1 MIPERSG
8 LIVWIN
14 DIKSSRVLERYGTVH
29 YVSKKMHY
37 VLLYVDAVKEKKV
50 VQDIQ
55 KLPFVKKIE
64 KSLRNEIK
72 TEYNS
77 NIPDKTRF
85 YTI

>member
-8 LIVWIN
+8 LIVWIS
-14 DIKSSRVLERYGTVH
+14 DIKSSRVLERYGTIH

-37 VLLYVDAVKEKKV
+37 VLVYVDADKERKV
-50 VQDIQ
+50 VQEIQ

-72 TEYNS
+72 TEYTS
-77 NIPDKTRF
+77 DIPDKTRF